1 MKKTFLIKEDYINS
15 RLDRWF
21 RRNICEIPQSL
32 IEKNIRKGNIKVN
45 NKKEKSSYKLKN
57 KDEIIICNINFTSN
71 KHKKKMKNIQQQK
84 KIYHYPQV
92 YLLKIMKT
100 LL

>member
-1 MKKTFLIKEDYINS
+1 MFMKKTFLVKEDYINT

-21 RRNICEIPQSL
+21 RRNICEVPQSL

-57 KDEIIICNINFTSN
+57 KDEIIIYNINFTIN
-71 KHKKKMKNIQQQK
+71 KHKKRNEKYTVTK
-84 KIYHYPQV
+84 KRFIT
-92 YLLKIMKT
+92 IF
-100 LL
+100 